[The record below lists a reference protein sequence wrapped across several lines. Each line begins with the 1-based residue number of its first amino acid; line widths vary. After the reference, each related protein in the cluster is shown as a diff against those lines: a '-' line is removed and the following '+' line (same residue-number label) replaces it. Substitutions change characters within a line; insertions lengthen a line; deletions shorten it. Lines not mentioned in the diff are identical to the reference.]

1 MTRKKV
7 KIAFISN
14 VRSRKE
20 SYRKRKKSI
29 IKKISEIKILCDIST
44 CAIISNP
51 FNSNKTVVWPD
62 LEGAKQ
68 VIERYQNSSE
78 IDEARNVNQK
88 SFLLQNITKAKEKLE
103 KIKQDIHEKE
113 LTIRMIGYMQNKKLP
128 DDLSASDL
136 KDFDKQID
144 KNLKG
149 IDNKIAE
156 LKLSN

>member
-7 KIAFISN
+7 KLAFISN
-14 VRSRKE
+14 VRARKE

-29 IKKISEIKILCDIST
+29 IKKMSEIKILCDIPA

-51 FNSNKTVVWPD
+51 FNSKTVVWPD

-78 IDEARNVNQK
+78 IDETRNVNQK

-103 KIKQDIHEKE
+103 KLKQEIHEKE
-113 LTIRMIGYMQNKKLP
+113 LTIHMMGYMQNKKLP

-136 KDFDKQID
+136 KGFDKQIE